1 MSLAAALLIPPMIGG
16 RAFPDRD
23 LVLFATYSV
32 IVVTL
37 VGLGT
42 ALPAVVRG
50 LGLGRDGT
58 QEIERD
64 RQAEQRVRLEA
75 IDAVLAAIEAEDG
88 TITRAEHVEALQRW
102 HRDRREIFSGTT
114 GESATLELRLL
125 EVERTRLA
133 GLPRQ
138 SPDGR
143 GRRRIERELDLEDA
157 RLRHALVSLRRP
169 AGRRRGRVKRVGG
182 LPMGAVIGRCYP
194 PRLAGPAALIQG
206 PDMIRSVSASRLIL
220 AALAA
225 FVVPR
230 RARIGAVVRPR

>member
-1 MSLAAALLIPPMIGG
+1 MIDG

-58 QEIERD
+58 KEIERD

-75 IDAVLAAIEAEDG
+75 IDAVLAAIETEDG

-114 GESATLELRLL
+114 GNSATLELRLL
-125 EVERTRLA
+125 EVERTSVPQAYLGNRLTDEA
-133 GLPRQ
+133 
-138 SPDGR
+138 
-143 GRRRIERELDLEDA
+143 RRRIERELDLEDA
-157 RLRHALVSLRRP
+157 RLRHALVSLRR
-169 AGRRRGRVKRVGG
+169 RRTTT
-182 LPMGAVIGRCYP
+182 
-194 PRLAGPAALIQG
+194 QT
-206 PDMIRSVSASRLIL
+206 
-220 AALAA
+220 
-225 FVVPR
+225 
-230 RARIGAVVRPR
+230 